1 MKCMEKFRFYSN
13 RTRQKN
19 EFTKLVR
26 RIVNDIE
33 VLCHNFEV
41 LPISMRIQQ
50 LLIQFQLCSWTTCSR
65 EGVNKFT
72 KIFVYFFCV
81 FLFSRLFPTLTSAVD
96 VAKRSSLSLQRTV
109 NGLSRNFIA
118 NHASKMLRFC
128 FKLRYKIENRTDTF
142 IQYRL
147 EFWVKKPKR
156 KKNSNREGE
165 KWNVN
170 YWENSKV
177 LIKLEFPLSLLR
189 CVSW

>member
-1 MKCMEKFRFYSN
+1 MSESHGLRMKCMEKFRFYSN

-33 VLCHNFEV
+33 VLCHNFECCRF
-41 LPISMRIQQ
+41 PCEFSNFWYNFSYAAEQHA
-50 LLIQFQLCSWTTCSR
+50 R
-65 EGVNKFT
+65 EVVNKFT

-156 KKNSNREGE
+156 KK
-165 KWNVN
+165 
-170 YWENSKV
+170 
-177 LIKLEFPLSLLR
+177 
-189 CVSW
+189 